1 MHMADAHGGMNRRRL
16 HANMIVQFRKCSL
29 ATLANRMAISFCSAL
44 QQRLHGFEGILLRQ
58 FLSESMKP
66 LLQGGA
72 GGQVY
77 GYLITESLSSSLV
90 KGGGLGLSS
99 VIQAQLSPKTSR

>member
-1 MHMADAHGGMNRRRL
+1 MNVPTIAPTAQTGAAH
-16 HANMIVQFRKCSL
+16 AP
-29 ATLANRMAISFCSAL
+29 A
-44 QQRLHGFEGILLRQ
+44 QQAKIAEAAQQFEGILLRQ

-66 LLQGGA
+66 LLQGGS

-77 GYLITESLSSSLV
+77 GYLLTESLASSLV

-99 VIQAQLSPKTSR
+99 ILQAQFAQKPGR